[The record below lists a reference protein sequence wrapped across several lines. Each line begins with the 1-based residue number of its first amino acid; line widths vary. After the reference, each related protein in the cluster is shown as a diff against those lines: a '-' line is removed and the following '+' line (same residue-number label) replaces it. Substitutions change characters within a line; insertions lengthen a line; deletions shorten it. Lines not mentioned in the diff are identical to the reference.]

1 MNTVWLKLSKERKI
15 EILNQVSSRTGLPPI
30 AIEKDWWVTVTL
42 HCAFNQQYSPNIVFK
57 GGTSLSKGWNLI
69 ERFSEDI
76 DLAIDRK
83 NFGFEGDLSI
93 NQIKKLR
100 KKSCAFAANT
110 FVSDLSK
117 SFSDLNADDDCE
129 VKAIITEESDRDP
142 QIIEINYYSVLEKSD
157 YLPSRVLIEVSSR
170 SLMEPSEDRKI
181 NSLISEIFKNQ
192 PFSTES
198 FNVLS
203 VLPQRTFLEKIFL
216 LHEKFSQPKSKA
228 VAERLSRHLY
238 DLEKLMDSEYGTA
251 ALEDK
256 KLFENIVNHRK
267 TFNVIRGI
275 DYSNHTKGNIRIIPP
290 DDVIKEWEYDYN
302 TMRENMI
309 YGGSLGF
316 SSLIKRIEELQTRVN
331 NIFRNYN

>member
-42 HCAFNQQYSPNIVFK
+42 HCVFNQLYSPNIVFK

-83 NFGFEGDLSI
+83 YFGFEGDLSI

-181 NSLISEIFKNQ
+181 NSLIGEIFKNQ

-228 VAERLSRHLY
+228 GAERLSRHLY

-331 NIFRNYN
+331 NILRNYN